1 MRLTYSFA
9 VGQSGAMP
17 YAYTNR
23 HGVTLYLH
31 AGPGYDEPLV
41 FREGIAE
48 GALDA
53 VPDGFAVY
61 EDPNGRVRLVLEADD
76 LVTDAHVQMVRA
88 ALESTPYAD
97 YGVEVVAEAIVI
109 LQPDW
114 TRAELARLLDRP
126 ATALTADE
134 IRDNTHYAP
143 IMRLEPSLAIDGH
156 YSLMRMEF
164 EPIPGWSAPLLE
176 GPLDQV
182 AARIESHLRDA
193 LQSDF

>member
-1 MRLTYSFA
+1 
-9 VGQSGAMP
+9 MP

-31 AGPGYDEPLV
+31 AGPGDGEPFI
-41 FREGIAE
+41 FREGIGE

-53 VPDGFAVY
+53 VPEGHAVY

-76 LVTDAHVQMVRA
+76 LVTDAHIQMVRA

-97 YGVEVVAEAIVI
+97 YGVEVVDEAIVI
-109 LQPDW
+109 MQPDW
-114 TRAELARLLDRP
+114 TRAELARFLDRP
-126 ATALTADE
+126 ATSLTADE

-143 IMRLEPSLAIDGH
+143 IMRLEPSLAVDGH

-164 EPIPGWSAPLLE
+164 DPIPGWSAPLLE
-176 GPLDQV
+176 GPLEEV
-182 AARIESHLRDA
+182 AARLDSHLHRA
-193 LQSDF
+193 LQSDY